1 MGDVDRF
8 RGISG
13 RGSIATGAAILLLI
27 PSACRVRDSNGV
39 KTSNQIAA
47 VTRYETEFEA
57 LKRKQYRIQAAIA
70 GVGAD
75 IQAIERRRDAAVAKL
90 LPASTELG
98 EKLRLVK
105 RMEEDLVA
113 AKKRQAAI
121 GTQLAA
127 IAALEKKVAAAS
139 SLSAKVTTVDAQIAA
154 QEKLLKRRTAVLVGL
169 RQTLADLAALEARIK
184 KQVVGAPAKA
194 PPKKAPPKKA
204 SPKK

>member
-1 MGDVDRF
+1 MGSVDRY

-27 PSACRVRDSNGV
+27 PSACRVRDSNGL
-39 KTSNQIAA
+39 KASNQLAA

-75 IQAIERRRDAAVAKL
+75 IQAMERRRDVVVAKL

-105 RMEEDLVA
+105 RMEEDLVE
-113 AKKRQAAI
+113 AKKRQASI
-121 GTQLAA
+121 ETQLAA
-127 IAALEKKVAAAS
+127 ITALEKKVAAS
-139 SLSAKVTTVDAQIAA
+139 GELKAKVATVDAQIAE
-154 QEKLLKRRTAVLVGL
+154 QEKLLKRRTAALAGL
-169 RQTLADLAALEARIK
+169 RRTLADLTALEARIK

-194 PPKKAPPKKA
+194 PLKKAPPKKA
-204 SPKK
+204 PTKK